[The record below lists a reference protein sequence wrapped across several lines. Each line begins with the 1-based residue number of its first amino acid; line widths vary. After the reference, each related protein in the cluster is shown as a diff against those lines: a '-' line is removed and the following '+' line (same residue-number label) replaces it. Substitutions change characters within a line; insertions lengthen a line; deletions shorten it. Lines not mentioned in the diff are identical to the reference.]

1 MSRLIG
7 LYPQPWRAR
16 YEDELRD
23 ALSLRPLTF
32 RDRVDLVRGALDARL
47 HPELAP
53 SGLGAP
59 VPVGPDTGS
68 RLPRTRTGFP
78 TTMFLAIAA
87 ASAFFLAAV
96 LLPIQERFIGA
107 RFQEVLLIAAS
118 VALGAVLWRTR
129 AGLTGRASGLVA
141 RLGAVVIMS
150 TVLVVAGLAWPSAT
164 MTAIV
169 VLAAGSL
176 IVGVSGLIELIRRRG
191 HVPWVALVYL
201 ALVVALGVCFEW
213 AVTKGVS
220 VVLGGY
226 AVVSLRLGATDR
238 LTLRRT
244 VVGVGS
250 GVLLVALVAF
260 ATAATSPWA
269 SHDGYSLACGGV
281 ERVACTEQADRV
293 ATAVRAQDP
302 TAIITHM
309 EVAADRS
316 ADVCWRGATVMSA
329 GCWFMDP

>member
-1 MSRLIG
+1 VSRLIG
-7 LYPQPWRAR
+7 LYPKPWRAR

-53 SGLGAP
+53 SALGAP

-141 RLGAVVIMS
+141 RFGAVVMMS
-150 TVLVVAGLAWPSAT
+150 TVPVVAGLAWPLAT

-191 HVPWVALVYL
+191 NVPWVALVHLVL
-201 ALVVALGVCFEW
+201 AVVLGVCLLLD
-213 AVTKGVS
+213 VTRGTS
-220 VVLGGY
+220 LVLGAY
-226 AVVSLRLGATDR
+226 ALAAIGLGVADG

-244 VVGVGS
+244 IVGVGG